1 MKKFVSVLVSVA
13 VLGLMPVAEA
23 SHKPNSHCSS
33 SGDVCKSS
41 EKVDGV
47 RKLRI
52 TLQARYF
59 NRYELCV
66 VAPDGSRT
74 CKNFR
79 IQEQGSA
86 FGDSVRWS
94 TNFPNKGRGAY
105 VVVWKFTNGDRIGR
119 KLGFHV

>member
-1 MKKFVSVLVSVA
+1 MRKFVAVSLSFA
-13 VLGLMPVAEA
+13 VLSVFPTANA
-23 SHKPNSHCSS
+23 NHKPNFDCSP
-33 SGDVCKSS
+33 SGDVCKST

-59 NRYELCV
+59 SRYELCV
-66 VAPDGSRT
+66 VAPDDSRT

-79 IQEQGSA
+79 IEEQGSV

-94 TNFPNKGRGAY
+94 TNFPNKGKGAY

-119 KLGFHV
+119 RLGFHV